1 MWHTRHATAL
11 LSLLLAACALVST
24 PSACAQGTPPP
35 WGVELIVRTG
45 ENFHSAQDVQN
56 FVDAAARHHVQTISL
71 LVKQDEDGAVRSGQT
86 FYRSAIAPS
95 APGYENLDVLRILID
110 AAHARS
116 IRVRAWIPQF
126 HDQVAAR
133 KNPGWQMM
141 SLQGGKVLPYTG
153 TSTSTSR
160 QEYFVDPLNPE
171 VQAYELSLIAEVTR
185 QYPVDG
191 VMLDW
196 IRFDNYN
203 MDLSDATRARYL
215 ALQGVDPLTL
225 DFSKPSA
232 ALEQWNEFRTGG
244 LARYVKAVR
253 STVPAAM
260 SVGVYILP
268 PEFVEVGQDA
278 AKFNASVTALAPM
291 CYFLDW
297 GFPMEWFWS
306 SCLASTV
313 TKAGRADIAPAVDA
327 NLSDAQYAAMLTHIR
342 SDFPQ
347 IKTIAWF
354 QHGLW
359 TEALMARL
367 AGIAKRHRAP

>member
-1 MWHTRHATAL
+1 MVL
-11 LSLLLAACALVST
+11 LSLLAACGSGST
-24 PSACAQGTPPP
+24 HSVGAPATPAPL
-35 WGVELIVRTG
+35 GVELIVRSG
-45 ENFHSAQDVQN
+45 DNFHSAQDVQN
-56 FVDAAARHHVQTISL
+56 FVDAAARHKVQTISL
-71 LVKQDEDGAVRSGQT
+71 LVKQDEDGTIASGQT
-86 FYRSAIAPS
+86 YYRSTIAPS
-95 APGYENLDVLRILID
+95 APGYESFDVLQAMLD

-133 KNPGWQMM
+133 KNPAWQMM
-141 SLQGGKVLPYTG
+141 SLQNGKVLPYTG
-153 TSTSTSR
+153 SKQR
-160 QEYFVDPLNPE
+160 EYFVDPLNPE
-171 VQAYELSLIAEVTR
+171 VQAYELSLIAEVTGR
-185 QYPVDG
+185 YAVDG

-203 MDLSDATRARYL
+203 MDLGDGTRARYL
-215 ALQGVDPLTL
+215 SLQGVDPLAL

-232 ALEQWNEFRTGG
+232 ALAKWNSFRTDG
-244 LARYVKAVR
+244 LAQYVKAVR
-253 STVPAAM
+253 SAVPSAIDI
-260 SVGVYILP
+260 GVYILP

-278 AKFNASVTALAPM
+278 AKFNASVNALAPM

-297 GFPMEWFWS
+297 GYPIDWFWS
-306 SCLASTV
+306 SCLASTAAL
-313 TKAGRADIAPAVDA
+313 AGQAEIAPAVDA
-327 NLSDAQYAAMLTHIR
+327 NLSDAQYAAMLAHLR

-367 AGIAKRHRAP
+367 AAIAKR